1 MYSKFLFMEFL
12 SFVAS
17 EARHVKTPLQSN
29 KGNQRKLGIL
39 NSRAVLTV
47 FNNLSF
53 FLVLNKF
60 TRKMVLVIHFVFSLG
75 FHFVVK
81 CNQGPRKIVKW
92 GG

>member
-12 SFVAS
+12 SFIAS

-47 FNNLSF
+47 LIIF
-53 FLVLNKF
+53 
-60 TRKMVLVIHFVFSLG
+60 RFSW
-75 FHFVVK
+75 F
-81 CNQGPRKIVKW
+81 
-92 GG
+92 